1 MIKVDISCDPA
12 NILKPNENKIKK
24 IIKTVCDNENVYNY
38 HISIIFTNDEL
49 VSSLKKYFF
58 KINELTDVIAFR
70 LNDYGEKNVEG
81 EVYISVERVFY
92 NAKKYN
98 EKKTDEISRVLI
110 HGILHLLNYKDNEK
124 ESKDIMTSKENHY
137 LTKVDCECFNVC

>member
-1 MIKVDISCDPA
+1 MIKVDISRDPT
-12 NILKPNENKIKK
+12 NILKPNETKIKK
-24 IIKTVCDNENVYNY
+24 IIKTVYEYENVYDAQ
-38 HISIIFTNDEL
+38 ISIIFTNDEL
-49 VSSLKKYFF
+49 VSSLKKSFF

-70 LNDYGEKNVEG
+70 LNDYSEKNVEG

-98 EKKTDEISRVLI
+98 EKKTNEISRVLI

-124 ESKDIMTSKENHY
+124 ESKDLMTSKENHY
-137 LTKVDCECFNVC
+137 LTKVDCECFNV

>member
-1 MIKVDISCDPA
+1 MIKVDIYCDPA
-12 NILKPNENKIKK
+12 NILNPNENKIKK
-24 IIKTVCDNENVYNY
+24 IIKTVYQNENVYNY
-38 HISIIFTNDEL
+38 YISIIFTNDEL
-49 VSSLKKYFF
+49 VSSLKKSFF

-70 LNDYGEKNVEG
+70 LNDYSEKMVEG

-98 EKKTDEISRVLI
+98 EKKSNEITRVLI

-124 ESKDIMTSKENHY
+124 ESKDLMTNKENHY
-137 LTKVDCECFNVC
+137 LTKVDCECFNV

>member
-24 IIKTVCDNENVYNY
+24 IIETVYENENVYDY

-49 VSSLKKYFF
+49 VSSLKKSFF

-70 LNDYGEKNVEG
+70 LNDYSEKNVEG

-92 NAKKYN
+92 NAKKYS
-98 EKKTDEISRVLI
+98 EKKTNEISRVLI

-124 ESKDIMTSKENHY
+124 ESKELMTSKENHY
-137 LTKVDCECFNVC
+137 MTKVDCECLNV

>member
-1 MIKVDISCDPA
+1 MIKVDIFFYSS
-12 NILKPNENKIKK
+12 NILKPNETKIKK
-24 IIKTVCDNENVYNY
+24 IIKTVYENENVYDS

-49 VSSLKKYFF
+49 VSSLKKSFF

-70 LNDYGEKNVEG
+70 LNDYSEKNVEG

-98 EKKTDEISRVLI
+98 EKKTNEISRVLI

-124 ESKDIMTSKENHY
+124 ESKDLMTSKENYY
-137 LTKVDCECFNVC
+137 LTKVDCECFNV

>member
-1 MIKVDISCDPA
+1 MIKVDIYCDPA
-12 NILKPNENKIKK
+12 IILKPNETKIKK
-24 IIKTVCDNENVYNY
+24 IIKTVYENENVYDS
-38 HISIIFTNDEL
+38 HVSIIFTNDEL
-49 VSSLKKYFF
+49 VNSLKKFFF

-70 LNDYGEKNVEG
+70 LNDYSEKNVEG

-98 EKKTDEISRVLI
+98 EKKTNEISRVLI

-124 ESKDIMTSKENHY
+124 ESKDLMTSKENHY
-137 LTKVDCECFNVC
+137 LTKVDCECFNV

>member
-12 NILKPNENKIKK
+12 NILKPNETKIKK
-24 IIKTVCDNENVYNY
+24 IIKTVYENENVYDSQ
-38 HISIIFTNDEL
+38 ISIIFTNDEL
-49 VSSLKKYFF
+49 VSSLKKSFF

-70 LNDYGEKNVEG
+70 LNDYSEKNVEG

-98 EKKTDEISRVLI
+98 QKKTNEISRVLI

-124 ESKDIMTSKENHY
+124 ESKDLMTSKENHY
-137 LTKVDCECFNVC
+137 LAKVDCECFNV

>member
-1 MIKVDISCDPA
+1 MIKVDISCDSA

-24 IIKTVCDNENVYNY
+24 IIKTVYENENVYDY

-49 VSSLKKYFF
+49 VSSLKKSFF

-70 LNDYGEKNVEG
+70 LNDYSEKNVEG

-98 EKKTDEISRVLI
+98 EKKTNEISRVLI

-124 ESKDIMTSKENHY
+124 ESKDLMTSKENYY
-137 LTKVDCECFNVC
+137 LTKVDCECFNV

>member
-1 MIKVDISCDPA
+1 MIKIDISCDPA
-12 NILKPNENKIKK
+12 NIIKPNKAKIKK
-24 IIKTVCDNENVYNY
+24 IIKTVYENENVYDS
-38 HISIIFTNDEL
+38 HITIIFTNDEL
-49 VSSLKKYFF
+49 VSSLKKSFF

-70 LNDYGEKNVEG
+70 LNDYSEKNVEG

-98 EKKTDEISRVLI
+98 EKKTNEISRVLI

-124 ESKDIMTSKENHY
+124 DSKDLMTSKENY
-137 LTKVDCECFNVC
+137 YMTKVDCECFNV

>member
-12 NILKPNENKIKK
+12 NILKPNEIKIKK
-24 IIKTVCDNENVYNY
+24 IIKTVYENENVYDY

-49 VSSLKKYFF
+49 VSSLKKSFF

-70 LNDYGEKNVEG
+70 LNDYSEKNVEG

-98 EKKTDEISRVLI
+98 EKKTNEMSRVLI

-124 ESKDIMTSKENHY
+124 ESKDLMTSKENHY
-137 LTKVDCECFNVC
+137 ITKVDCECFNV

>member
-12 NILKPNENKIKK
+12 NIFEPNEAKIKK
-24 IIKTVCDNENVYNY
+24 IVKTVYRNENVYDS

-49 VSSLKKYFF
+49 VSSLKKSFF

-70 LNDYGEKNVEG
+70 LNDYSEKIVEG
-81 EVYISVERVFY
+81 EVYISVERAFY

-98 EKKTDEISRVLI
+98 EKKTNEISRVLI

-124 ESKDIMTSKENHY
+124 ESKNLMTSKENYY
-137 LTKVDCECFNVC
+137 LTKIDCECFNV

>member
-12 NILKPNENKIKK
+12 NILKPNETKIKK
-24 IIKTVCDNENVYNY
+24 IIKTVYENENVYDS

-49 VSSLKKYFF
+49 VSSLKESFF

-70 LNDYGEKNVEG
+70 LNDYSEKNVEG

-98 EKKTDEISRVLI
+98 EKKTNEIARVLI

-124 ESKDIMTSKENHY
+124 ESKDLMTSKENYY
-137 LTKVDCECFNVC
+137 LKKVDCEWFYVG

>member
-1 MIKVDISCDPA
+1 MIKVDISCDSA

-24 IIKTVCDNENVYNY
+24 IIKTVYENENVYDY

-49 VSSLKKYFF
+49 VSSLKKSFF

-70 LNDYGEKNVEG
+70 LNDYSEKNVEG

-98 EKKTDEISRVLI
+98 EKKTNEISRVLI

-124 ESKDIMTSKENHY
+124 ESKDLMTSKENHY
-137 LTKVDCECFNVC
+137 MTKVDCECFNV

>member
-1 MIKVDISCDPA
+1 MINVDVSCEPA
-12 NILKPNENKIKK
+12 NILKPNVSKVKK
-24 IIKTVCDNENVYNY
+24 IIKIVYENENVHNYN
-38 HISIIFTNDEL
+38 ISIIFTNDEL
-49 VSSLKKYFF
+49 VSSLKKSFF

-70 LNDYGEKNVEG
+70 LNDYSENNVEG

-98 EKKTDEISRVLI
+98 EKKTNEISRVLI

-124 ESKDIMTSKENHY
+124 ESKDLMTSKENYY
-137 LTKVDCECFNVC
+137 LTKVDCECFNV

>member
-12 NILKPNENKIKK
+12 NILKPNVNKIKK
-24 IIKTVCDNENVYNY
+24 IIKTVYENENVYDS

-49 VSSLKKYFF
+49 VSSLKKSFF

-70 LNDYGEKNVEG
+70 LNDYREKMVEG

-98 EKKTDEISRVLI
+98 EKKTNEISRVLI

-124 ESKDIMTSKENHY
+124 ESKDLMTSKENHY
-137 LTKVDCECFNVC
+137 LTKVDCECFNV

>member
-1 MIKVDISCDPA
+1 MIKVDISCEPT
-12 NILKPNENKIKK
+12 NILKPNKTKIKK
-24 IIKTVCDNENVYNY
+24 IIKTVYKNENVYDS

-49 VSSLKKYFF
+49 VSSLKKSFF

-70 LNDYGEKNVEG
+70 LNDYSEKNVEG

-98 EKKTDEISRVLI
+98 EKKTNEISRVLI

-124 ESKDIMTSKENHY
+124 ESKDLMTSKENHY
-137 LTKVDCECFNVC
+137 MTKVDCECFNV

>member
-1 MIKVDISCDPA
+1 MIKVDVSCEPA
-12 NILKPNENKIKK
+12 NVLKPNMSNIKK
-24 IIKTVCDNENVYNY
+24 IIEIVYENENVHDCN
-38 HISIIFTNDEL
+38 ISIIFTNDEL
-49 VSSLKKYFF
+49 VSSLKNFFF

-70 LNDYGEKNVEG
+70 LNDYSEKYVEG

-98 EKKTDEISRVLI
+98 EKKTTEISRVLI

-124 ESKDIMTSKENHY
+124 ESKNLMTSKENHY
-137 LTKVDCECFNVC
+137 LSKVDCECFYV

>member
-12 NILKPNENKIKK
+12 NIIKPNEAKIKK
-24 IIKTVCDNENVYNY
+24 IVKTVYQNENVYDS

-49 VSSLKKYFF
+49 VSSLKKSFF

-70 LNDYGEKNVEG
+70 LNDYSEKMVEG

-98 EKKTDEISRVLI
+98 EKKTNEISRVLI

-124 ESKDIMTSKENHY
+124 ESKNLMTSKENYY
-137 LTKVDCECFNVC
+137 LTKVDCECFYV

>member
-12 NILKPNENKIKK
+12 SILKPNETKIKK
-24 IIKTVCDNENVYNY
+24 IIKTVYENENVYDS

-49 VSSLKKYFF
+49 VSSLKKSFF

-98 EKKTDEISRVLI
+98 EKKTNEIARVLI

-124 ESKDIMTSKENHY
+124 ESKELMTSKENHY
-137 LTKVDCECFNVC
+137 LTKVDCECFNV

>member
-24 IIKTVCDNENVYNY
+24 IIKSVYENENVYDY

-49 VSSLKKYFF
+49 VSSLKKSFF

-70 LNDYGEKNVEG
+70 LNDYSEKNVEG

-98 EKKTDEISRVLI
+98 EKKTNEISRVLI

-124 ESKDIMTSKENHY
+124 ESKDLMTSKENHY
-137 LTKVDCECFNVC
+137 MTKVDCECFNV

>member
-24 IIKTVCDNENVYNY
+24 IIKTVYENENVYDY
-38 HISIIFTNDEL
+38 HISIIFTNDEF
-49 VSSLKKYFF
+49 VSSLKKSFF

-70 LNDYGEKNVEG
+70 LNEYSEKNVEG

-98 EKKTDEISRVLI
+98 EKKTNEMSRVLI

-124 ESKDIMTSKENHY
+124 ESKDLMTSKENHY
-137 LTKVDCECFNVC
+137 MTKVDCECFNV

>member
-1 MIKVDISCDPA
+1 MIKIDISCEPA
-12 NILKPNENKIKK
+12 NVLKPNVAKINR
-24 IIKTVCDNENVYNY
+24 IIKTVYENENVYDSNL
-38 HISIIFTNDEL
+38 SIIFTNDEL
-49 VSSLKKYFF
+49 VSSLKKSFF

-70 LNDYGEKNVEG
+70 LNDYSEKMVEG

-98 EKKTDEISRVLI
+98 EKKTNEISRVLI

-124 ESKDIMTSKENHY
+124 ESKDLMTSKENYY
-137 LTKVDCECFNVC
+137 LTKVDCECFNV

>member
-12 NILKPNENKIKK
+12 NILKPNEAKIKK
-24 IIKTVCDNENVYNY
+24 IVKTVYQNENVYDS

-49 VSSLKKYFF
+49 VSSLKKSFF

-70 LNDYGEKNVEG
+70 LNDYSEKNVEG

-98 EKKTDEISRVLI
+98 EKKTNEIARVLI

-124 ESKDIMTSKENHY
+124 ESKDLMTNKENHY
-137 LTKVDCECFNVC
+137 LTKVDCECFNV

>member
-12 NILKPNENKIKK
+12 NILKPKETKIKK
-24 IIKTVCDNENVYNY
+24 IIKTVNENENVYDS

-49 VSSLKKYFF
+49 VSSLKKSFF

-70 LNDYGEKNVEG
+70 LNDYSEKMVEG

-98 EKKTDEISRVLI
+98 EKKTNEISRVLI

-124 ESKDIMTSKENHY
+124 ESKDLMTSKENHY
-137 LTKVDCECFNVC
+137 MTKVDCECFNV

>member
-12 NILKPNENKIKK
+12 SILKPNETKIEK
-24 IIKTVCDNENVYNY
+24 IIKTVYEKENVCDS

-49 VSSLKKYFF
+49 VSSLKKSFF

-98 EKKTDEISRVLI
+98 EKKTNEIARVLI

-124 ESKDIMTSKENHY
+124 ESKELMTSKENHY
-137 LTKVDCECFNVC
+137 LTKVDCECFNV

>member
-1 MIKVDISCDPA
+1 MIKVDISCDPP
-12 NILKPNENKIKK
+12 NILKPNVNKIKK
-24 IIKTVCDNENVYNY
+24 IIKTVYENENVYDS

-49 VSSLKKYFF
+49 VSSLKKSFF

-70 LNDYGEKNVEG
+70 LNDYSEKNVEG

-98 EKKTDEISRVLI
+98 EKKTNEISRVLI

-124 ESKDIMTSKENHY
+124 ESKDLMTSKENYY
-137 LTKVDCECFNVC
+137 LTKVDCECFNV

>member
-1 MIKVDISCDPA
+1 MIKVDISCDPV
-12 NILKPNENKIKK
+12 NILKPNETKIKK
-24 IIKTVCDNENVYNY
+24 IVKTVYQNENVYDS
-38 HISIIFTNDEL
+38 HISIIFTNDKL
-49 VSSLKKYFF
+49 VSSLKKSFF

-70 LNDYGEKNVEG
+70 LNDYSEKNVEG

-98 EKKTDEISRVLI
+98 EKKTNEISRVLI

-124 ESKDIMTSKENHY
+124 ESKDLMTSKENHY
-137 LTKVDCECFNVC
+137 LTKVDCECFNV

>member
-1 MIKVDISCDPA
+1 MIKVDIFCDPA
-12 NILKPNENKIKK
+12 NILKPNETKIKK
-24 IIKTVCDNENVYNY
+24 IIKTVYQNENVYDS

-49 VSSLKKYFF
+49 VSSLKKSFF

-70 LNDYGEKNVEG
+70 LNDYSEKNVEG

-98 EKKTDEISRVLI
+98 EKKTNEISRVLI

-124 ESKDIMTSKENHY
+124 ESKDLMTSKENHY
-137 LTKVDCECFNVC
+137 MTKVDCECFNV